1 MNHYPSTEKIDGTI
15 TFLIRD
21 KVPPTRQQA
30 VPVIPCR
37 SSERRLRT
45 ALSATSPVQLQICG
59 DVTDAAKLAEA
70 KHCFTVTPGIRIAM
84 RNTATIARQCRYT
97 VGNAEKINGDDM
109 TTLRQADES
118 ERRRCFDSA
127 PRMLRY
133 AMLES
138 VFP

>member
-1 MNHYPSTEKIDGTI
+1 MSQYPSIEKIDGTE

-30 VPVIPCR
+30 VPVVLCR
-37 SSERRLRT
+37 SSKQRSRT
-45 ALSATSPVQLQICG
+45 ALSAMSPVQLQTCG
-59 DVTDAAKLAEA
+59 DVTDAAKLTEA

-84 RNTATIARQCRYT
+84 RNTTTIARQCRYT

-109 TTLRQADES
+109 TTLRQADEF
-118 ERRRCFDSA
+118 ERRQCFDSA

-133 AMLES
+133 AMLEP